1 GEPGP
6 AGAQGEPGPAGPQ
19 GPQGEPGPE
28 GPPGPVVF
36 PFYEIHDFFATVPA
50 GADNYPVQVNFICPF
65 PEGMAAIGGAAV
77 DPASGVHETGT
88 NLYFPGQPSEVLF
101 SNPGPNDAQVRVW
114 ASCQIPRF

>member
-1 GEPGP
+1 M
-6 AGAQGEPGPAGPQ
+6 
-19 GPQGEPGPE
+19 
-28 GPPGPVVF
+28 VL

-77 DPASGVHETGT
+77 DPASGVHQTGT